1 MFNSVRL
8 KPRKSVQV
16 NQWRSYQSGLNK
28 KAATRRLYRLL
39 PVYAGLA
46 CVIAFMIYGV
56 STLLNKTRT
65 SPTQAYSVAVPDPI
79 ETFDKTTLQKI
90 IRHNP
95 WTNSADNDFE
105 LHTSGKTYQ
114 VHSSIDPS
122 LQQFIVDRIDKK
134 NSKHFGFIAMD
145 PETGRILSMVSY
157 DRNSQTANICLQP
170 EFPAAS
176 IIKIVTAAA
185 ALEKCGFN
193 ADTPVTFNGNKYTL
207 YKTQLKEQI
216 NKHTSQVSF
225 EKAFACSINP
235 VFGKIGVN
243 QLGKSVLESYA
254 SAFGFNRMFDF
265 EIPLPPSAFAISDEP
280 YNCAEAACGFNRKT
294 LISPLH
300 GALIVASII
309 NNGKLVEPTL
319 IDAVKFSD
327 DVVYQRNFHE
337 VAEPVTP
344 YTANAL
350 KKMMTATVASGTASK
365 SFSGYKKDK
374 ILSELVIGGK
384 TGSINNNA
392 EHLKYDWFAGFAEG
406 KNGSRKIVVCALVVH
421 KDYIGTKSAQYAR
434 MAIKE
439 YFENDD
445 ATAQIQPAQKAAA
458 L

>member
-1 MFNSVRL
+1 MFNFAKMR
-8 KPRKSVQV
+8 PRKSVQV

-28 KAATRRLYRLL
+28 KAATRRLYRRL
-39 PVYAGLA
+39 PLYAALA
-46 CVIAFMIYGV
+46 CAIAFMVYGV
-56 STLLNKTRT
+56 SVLLDKIRT
-65 SPTQAYSVAVPDPI
+65 APTKAYSVAVPDTI
-79 ETFDKTTLQKI
+79 EKFDKATLQKI

-114 VHSSIDPS
+114 VHSSIDSS
-122 LQQFIVDRIDKK
+122 LQQFMVDRIDRK

-145 PETGRILSMVSY
+145 PETGRILSMVNY
-157 DRNSQTANICLQP
+157 DRDSQTANICLQP

-193 ADTPVTFNGNKYTL
+193 PDTPVTFNGNKYTL

-216 NKHTSQVSF
+216 NKNTSQVSF
-225 EKAFACSINP
+225 EKSFACSINP
-235 VFGKIGVN
+235 VFAKIGLN

-254 SAFGFNRMFDF
+254 SAFGFNKMFDF
-265 EIPLPPSAFAISDEP
+265 EIPLPPSAFTISDEP
-280 YNCAEAACGFNRKT
+280 YNCAEAACGFNRRT

-300 GALIVASII
+300 GALIVASVV

-319 IDAVKFSD
+319 IDAIKFSNE
-327 DVVYQRNFHE
+327 VVYQRNCHE
-337 VAEPVTP
+337 VSEPVTP
-344 YTANAL
+344 YTANTL
-350 KKMMTATVASGTASK
+350 KKMMTVTVASGTASK

-374 ILSELVIGGK
+374 ILSGLTIGGK

-406 KNGSRKIVVCALVVH
+406 KDGSPKIVVCTLVVH
-421 KDYIGTKSAQYAR
+421 QDYIGTKSAQYAR

-439 YFENDD
+439 YFQNYD
-445 ATAQIQPAQKAAA
+445 ATTQIQPAQKSAA